1 MANLVCLGFERL
13 IAAYVGHVNIWDVTA
28 FANVALNTANPR
40 SGGSVQAIVS
50 TAFERTG
57 TKSLGGNFTHLFAGL
72 GYLVRSA
79 AISATPTNCTFTLYD
94 GATPQVGWKVR
105 SDGSISVHAG
115 SSTAA
120 SLLGQTATGIIVP
133 NAAGTGADY
142 KMIEIEVVA
151 GTGTSGS
158 LKLRVADTEVLNVTG
173 INTAPSGAAQYNRF
187 RLLACASGSMTELLD
202 DLYVNDDSGSAP
214 ENTYFGEAF
223 VVESMIPNGNGNSSQ
238 WVGSDGNSTDN
249 YLLVDDSGN
258 DDTDY
263 VRSGLLNDLD
273 TYAMSNLSNATGTI
287 IRATHLF
294 VARKDDVATRTLA
307 STLRTNSTDYPSGT
321 NKAMAGTYGVF
332 VDERTINPDTSLRFT
347 IADLNG
353 IEYGTKV
360 TT

>member
-1 MANLVCLGFERL
+1 MVEL
-13 IAAYVGHVNIWDVTA
+13 
-28 FANVALNTANPR
+28 
-40 SGGSVQAIVS
+40 
-50 TAFERTG
+50 
-57 TKSLGGNFTHLFAGL
+57 
-72 GYLVRSA
+72 
-79 AISATPTNCTFTLYD
+79 
-94 GATPQVGWKVR
+94 
-105 SDGSISVHAG
+105 
-115 SSTAA
+115 
-120 SLLGQTATGIIVP
+120 
-133 NAAGTGADY
+133 
-142 KMIEIEVVA
+142 EVVF

-158 LKLRVADTEVLNVTG
+158 IKLRVADVEVLNVTG
-173 INTAPSGAAQYNRF
+173 INTAPSGVAQANRV
-187 RLLACASGSMTELLD
+187 RVHLSTSSDYID
-202 DLYVNDDSGSAP
+202 DFYVNDDSGSAP

-273 TYAMSNLSNATGTI
+273 TYALSNLSNATGTI
-287 IRATHLF
+287 RRATHLF